1 MTIPKF
7 RSLILSVF
15 ALIGVALVLVSEVQA
30 SSASDKSEIVARF
43 QSLIAA
49 YGHGDVNAIMAF
61 YSDDPG
67 AIFFEDTIPF
77 QVDKA
82 ALRNGLEVFYKTI
95 SDFRARV
102 ESLDVQTS
110 GDLAVVHCAIHNTWN
125 DKNGAHMQTSRDTD
139 VFRKEDGKWL
149 IWHEHF
155 SVPFDPA
162 TGKAALN
169 AKP

>member
-1 MTIPKF
+1 
-7 RSLILSVF
+7 
-15 ALIGVALVLVSEVQA
+15 
-30 SSASDKSEIVARF
+30 
-43 QSLIAA
+43 
-49 YGHGDVNAIMAF
+49 MAF
-61 YSDDPG
+61 YSDDPD

-77 QVDKA
+77 QVNKA
-82 ALRNGLEVFYKTI
+82 ALRNGLEIFYKSI
-95 SDFRARV
+95 SDFHARV

-125 DKNGAHMQTSRDTD
+125 DKHGTHMQTSRDTD

-162 TGKAALN
+162 TRKAVLS

>member
-1 MTIPKF
+1 MIPKV
-7 RSLILSVF
+7 RALILIVF
-15 ALIGVALVLVSEVQA
+15 AVVGTTLARISEAHA
-30 SSASDKSEIVARF
+30 SNDNNKAKIEARF

-49 YGHGDVNAIMAF
+49 YGRGDVHAIMAF
-61 YSDDPG
+61 YSDDPD
-67 AIFFEDTIPF
+67 ALFFEDTVPF
-77 QVDKA
+77 QVGKA
-82 ALRNGLEVFYKTI
+82 ALRNGLEIFYKSI
-95 SDFRARV
+95 SDFHARV

-139 VFRKEDGKWL
+139 VFRKEDRQWL

>member
-1 MTIPKF
+1 MIPKI
-7 RSLILSVF
+7 R
-15 ALIGVALVLVSEVQA
+15 ALIVIAFAVAGITLALTSDSQA
-30 SSASDKSEIVARF
+30 SSASDKAEIVARF

-61 YSDDPG
+61 YSDDPD

-77 QVDKA
+77 QVNKA
-82 ALRNGLEVFYKTI
+82 ALRNGLELFYKSI
-95 SDFRARV
+95 SDFHAHV
-102 ESLDVQTS
+102 ELLDVQTS
-110 GDLAVVHCAIHNTWN
+110 DDLAVVHCAVHNTWN
-125 DKNGAHMQTSRDTD
+125 DKNGTHMQTSRDTD

-162 TGKAALN
+162 TGKAVLN

>member
-1 MTIPKF
+1 MIPKV
-7 RSLILSVF
+7 RPLILIVF
-15 ALIGVALVLVSEVQA
+15 AVVGIALAPISEAHA
-30 SSASDKSEIVARF
+30 SNDNNKAEIEARF

-61 YSDDPG
+61 YSDDPD
-67 AIFFEDTIPF
+67 ALFFEDTIPF
-77 QVDKA
+77 QIDKA
-82 ALRNGLEVFYKTI
+82 ALRNGLEIFYKSI

-125 DKNGAHMQTSRDTD
+125 DKNGTHMQTSRDTD